1 MSEWIPVIVKTME
14 VLKVGL
20 VITGVVIALLFIV
33 AVILGFFSV
42 YGEFVGHLC
51 ESFVDFGY
59 GIGERIAE
67 HLRGR
72 K

>member
-1 MSEWIPVIVKTME
+1 MIMVKAME
-14 VLKVGL
+14 ILKVGL
-20 VITGVVIALLFIV
+20 VITGVAGAVLFIV

-42 YGEFVGHLC
+42 YGEFVESLY

-67 HLRGR
+67 RLTGR
-72 K
+72 R